1 MKKNDSSDF
10 SVFYVEPD
18 DERDELFQVLAGQR
32 KPVVLMLA
40 EQTRVFQRPDDFTML
55 KLAKRRHALTIIFVI
70 PQPGPGTLLASKNG
84 FPVFSSMDQLA
95 DAVQAGHVTRQR
107 ALAHPAGSPGR
118 RITLPLD
125 GAQFQSGS
133 FSRVSTLDSVGQ
145 GRPTGALHVSV
156 DPDPASRQ
164 PPVYF
169 TNNVAAEP
177 QALMLKHS
185 EEQIQAAASPARSY
199 SAPGDDDVTEPFNDV
214 SRPVSAPLPFLHAP
228 GSEKVTPLRKRRL
241 SLIPTMLV
249 LAVLL
254 GLVGSFLVIPHTF
267 LAAPSALP
275 AASHLVT
282 PAIVGHVTYVSS
294 EQLSENSNQGIA
306 DETLVSLQ
314 NIRPPAPGKQ
324 YYAWLLGD
332 RGQSDPITVALGM
345 LSVSQG
351 TARLL
356 YPGDAQHSNLLLN
369 TGRFLVTEEDA
380 SVPPLAPSTNAST
393 WRYYGEFSSTPMKTT
408 DGTPGASYLDHL
420 RHLLAADPTL
430 DSLGLP
436 GGLNTWLYR
445 NTGKLVE
452 WSTSMRESWE
462 ATKNTGFVHRQTT
475 RILTYLDGTTFLY
488 RDLPAHQPL
497 LVEERL
503 ARVGLLNIMGPNQ
516 QPPSYLD
523 HIDRHLRG
531 LLQADATPQNLR
543 LQIDEFTAA
552 MSNVELWLKNVHR
565 DAVKIVGMSD
575 AQLRAPAT
583 LSLLNDMIDN
593 INHAFAGQLDPLTGQ
608 MREGVSWLHDNMNA
622 LATLDITP
630 VQAHA
635 SGLVPLV
642 PQMVGGRAH
651 ALMHQEWAVYA

>member
-1 MKKNDSSDF
+1 MKKSDSSDF

-95 DAVQAGHVTRQR
+95 DAVQAGHITRQR
-107 ALAHPAGSPGR
+107 ALAHPTSSPGR

-125 GAQFQSGS
+125 GAPFHSGS
-133 FSRVSTLDSVGQ
+133 FSRVGTLDSVGQ
-145 GRPTGALHVSV
+145 GRQTGALHM
-156 DPDPASRQ
+156 PLDPALRQ

-169 TNNVAAEP
+169 TNNAAAEP
-177 QALMLKHS
+177 QSLLLNHAG
-185 EEQIQAAASPARSY
+185 EQIQTAASPLSSRPY
-199 SAPGDDDVTEPFNDV
+199 SVPDAGDATEPLDDVAC
-214 SRPVSAPLPFLHAP
+214 PVSAPLPFPHAP
-228 GSEKVTPLRKRRL
+228 ASEKVTPLRKRRL

-275 AASHLVT
+275 AASHPVT
-282 PAIVGHVTYVSS
+282 PAIVGHITYVSS
-294 EQLSENSNQGIA
+294 EQLSESSNQGIA
-306 DETLVSLQ
+306 DEIVVSLQ
-314 NIRPPAPGKQ
+314 NIRPPASGKQ

-332 RGQSDPITVALGM
+332 RAQSDPITVALGA

-351 TARLL
+351 MVRLL
-356 YPGDAQHSNLLLN
+356 YSGDAQHSNLLLN
-369 TGRFLVTEEDA
+369 TDRFLVTEEDA
-380 SVPPLAPSTNAST
+380 SVPPLAPSTNAGT
-393 WRYYGEFSSTPMKTT
+393 WRYYGEFSSTPVKST
-408 DGTPGASYLDHL
+408 DGTQGASYLDHL

-430 DSLGLP
+430 DSLELP

-462 ATKNTGFVHRQTT
+462 ATKDTGFVRRQTT

-488 RDLPAHQPL
+488 RDLPVHQPL

-523 HIDRHLRG
+523 HIDHHLRG

-543 LQIDEFTAA
+543 SQIDEFTAA
-552 MSNVELWLKNVHR
+552 MSNVELWLKNAHR

-593 INHAFAGQLDPLTGQ
+593 INHAFAGQLDPLTGRT
-608 MREGVSWLHDNMNA
+608 REGVSWLHDNMNA
-622 LATLDITP
+622 LAMLDITP
-630 VQAHA
+630 VKAHA
-635 SGLVPLV
+635 SGLVP
-642 PQMVGGRAH
+642 QMIGGRAH
-651 ALMHQEWAVYA
+651 ALTSKGWAIYV